1 MALSNSVNLSNIKK
15 QFSQKNIKLG
25 GKLNFQNDASN
36 KIFQLCKTANKT
48 FLLLSFQNCPRD
60 FQKYLRADQV
70 LEKLDVS
77 TPKILEQHKSQK
89 YFLMN
94 YYPTNNSSQYYLKK
108 EIKDVLSASV
118 NKIINIQKKRKRFA
132 GIPIKSKLN
141 LMKNASQG
149 IETYIEYYDDKIQI
163 GFYLNKLIQQS
174 IKKNLDKLT
183 KYTPTLA
190 HGDFFLDNLIYFKK
204 ELYVID
210 HQDLHYN
217 HPCLDIA
224 SLIFDARR
232 SHSPKLEEKAIKDF
246 ARKSGQLLGPLRDD
260 IHRVS
265 LARNLRIL
273 GNWVNLYQAGKTQ
286 YLKKFRKYT
295 WLQIFKHVEH
305 LRLWDLR
312 ELFEEIYKKTK

>member
-1 MALSNSVNLSNIKK
+1 MASSNSVNLSKIKK
-15 QFSQKNIKLG
+15 KFSQKNIKLG

-36 KIFQLCKTANKT
+36 KIFHLCKIANKN
-48 FLLLSFQNCPRD
+48 FLLLSFQNCPSD
-60 FQKYLRADQV
+60 FQKYLRADKV
-70 LEKLDVS
+70 LDTLDVT
-77 TPKILEQHKSQK
+77 TPKILEQHQTQK
-89 YFLMN
+89 YLLMN

-108 EIKDVLSASV
+108 EIKDILTASV
-118 NKIINIQKKRKRFA
+118 NKIINLQKKRKKFA

-141 LMKNASQG
+141 LMKDASLG
-149 IETYIEYYDDKIQI
+149 IETYIEYYDEKIQI

-174 IKKNLDKLT
+174 IKKNLDKIT

-204 ELYVID
+204 KLYVID
-210 HQDLHYN
+210 HQDLYYN
-217 HPCLDIA
+217 HPSLDIA

-232 SHSPKLEEKAIKDF
+232 SYSSKLEEKVIKDY
-246 ARKSGQLLGPLRDD
+246 ARKSGQSLGALRDN
-260 IHRVS
+260 IHMVS

-273 GNWVNLYQAGKTQ
+273 GNWVNLHQAGKAH

>member
-1 MALSNSVNLSNIKK
+1 MASSNSVNLSKIKK
-15 QFSQKNIKLG
+15 QLSHKNIRLG
-25 GKLNFQNDASN
+25 GKLNFHTDASN
-36 KIFQLCKTANKT
+36 KIFQLCKTANKN
-48 FLLLSFQNCPRD
+48 FLLLSFQNCPSD
-60 FQKYLRADQV
+60 FQKYLRADKV
-70 LEKLDVS
+70 LNTLDVS
-77 TPKILEQHKSQK
+77 TPKILEQHKSQR
-89 YFLMN
+89 YLLMN
-94 YYPTNNSSQYYLKK
+94 YYPTNNSSKYYQKK
-108 EIKDVLSASV
+108 EIKDVLSSSL
-118 NKIINIQKKRKRFA
+118 NKIVNLQKKRKRFA
-132 GIPIKSKLN
+132 GVPIKSKLN
-141 LMKNASQG
+141 LLKNASQG

-163 GFYLNKLIQQS
+163 GYYLNKLIQQS
-174 IKKNLDKLT
+174 IKKNLDIIK
-183 KYTPTLA
+183 KYTPTLT

-204 ELYVID
+204 ETYVID

-232 SHSPKLEEKAIKDF
+232 SYSTKLEEKVIKDY
-246 ARKSGQLLGPLRDD
+246 ARKSGQSLGALRDD

-273 GNWVNLYQAGKTQ
+273 GNWVKLYQAGKTQ